1 LVVEVQEKEEIDIH
15 VQVGTSDGRSS
26 REETWSK
33 PPCVRRSKTIEE
45 TLYHRRTWE
54 NLSKDL

>member
-33 PPCVRRSKTIEE
+33 PPCVS
-45 TLYHRRTWE
+45 
-54 NLSKDL
+54 